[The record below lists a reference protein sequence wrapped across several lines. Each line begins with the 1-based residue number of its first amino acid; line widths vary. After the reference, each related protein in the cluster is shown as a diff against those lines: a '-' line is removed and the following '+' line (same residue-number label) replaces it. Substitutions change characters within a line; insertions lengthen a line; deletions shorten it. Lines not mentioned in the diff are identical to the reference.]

1 MEVTWVFEVIRWYV
15 STVELP
21 LPATSP
27 QLPLF
32 LALRTVHTLTFV
44 FPKTSL
50 KRQRSLKGVPNCQN
64 RDLKQLL
71 WRRQRQRQ
79 NTIGFMTKTTAL
91 HVHHAVWYISLTS
104 TVRLQRQT
112 SQSDV
117 LQRTWTYDK
126 NFPFFIWT
134 WIKPLRI
141 NSSKSSLQLTNWAVP
156 IRRDKVWKD
165 ANSFL
170 QWCFHCRRCRSSCLK
185 SLLTSRQLPVF
196 SVTGEK
202 LKNGHEFWFARCVD
216 D

>member
-1 MEVTWVFEVIRWYV
+1 MRERSPIVKKNLVVYPSKKFWKSCDRPYPTLSSKCGNLQPDIAQPCGGQLTAVLTGFPLTGIPWPYRGLRCRPMEVTWVFEVIRWYV

-27 QLPLF
+27 QRPLF

-79 NTIGFMTKTTAL
+79 NTIGFMTKKTAL

-104 TVRLQRQT
+104 TARLQRQS

-117 LQRTWTYDK
+117 LQRTWTYDEK
-126 NFPFFIWT
+126 F
-134 WIKPLRI
+134 
-141 NSSKSSLQLTNWAVP
+141 
-156 IRRDKVWKD
+156 
-165 ANSFL
+165 SFL
-170 QWCFHCRRCRSSCLK
+170 YLNMDK
-185 SLLTSRQLPVF
+185 A
-196 SVTGEK
+196 
-202 LKNGHEFWFARCVD
+202 LKN
-216 D
+216 